1 MPLHNSNEFSFWFC
15 MFVSIGAGII
25 SNLAKQWYLTGYNV
39 FLKYMCVFQIFHDLA
54 TLKPLLSQADR
65 ILNSVFFE
73 WYCCIYFGLCQ

>member
-39 FLKYMCVFQIFHDLA
+39 FFKIMCVFQIFHDLA